1 MSFNILK
8 NINNEKLYKNKKV
21 DIMENTNEII
31 AETIH
36 NENNLELN
44 KTKAKKKIKLTP
56 FEFAI
61 LAINLIVVT
70 ILIIINKSDLL
81 EICCLYVQCFAILT
95 LAKGLTFATIVNA
108 VYDGLFVIVAFQGG
122 KYGDVFAFAVML
134 IIDIVLAFVWKKDEN
149 NENDVIKINK
159 IGKKE
164 WIIFSIA
171 STIFTIGTFII
182 LNLVNTESLISQ
194 TISTVLIMIAYYFLI
209 RKSSFYS
216 LFFALFELVEIY
228 TYLTSG
234 DIAYSVNFAIACII
248 EFYGF
253 INLEKE
259 RKKQM
264 LRNNS
269 HDKVISN

>member
-1 MSFNILK
+1 
-8 NINNEKLYKNKKV
+8 
-21 DIMENTNEII
+21 MENTNETHEEITQTTLTEDSSKT
-31 AETIH
+31 APVK
-36 NENNLELN
+36 
-44 KTKAKKKIKLTP
+44 KTKSKKKIKVTP

-61 LAINLIVVT
+61 LALNLVVVT
-70 ILIIINKSDLL
+70 ALIIIYKSDFLD
-81 EICCLYVQCFAILT
+81 ICCLYTQCFAILT

-108 VYDGLFVIVAFQGG
+108 VYDGLFVIVAYKGG
-122 KYGDVFAFAVML
+122 TYGDVFAFTVML
-134 IIDIVLAFVWKKDEN
+134 IIDIVLAFLWKKDEN

-171 STIFTIGTFII
+171 ATIFTIGTFTI
-182 LNLVNTESLISQ
+182 LYLVKTESLISQ
-194 TISTVLIMIAYYFLI
+194 TISTVLILIAYYFLI

-228 TYLTSG
+228 TYLVG
-234 DIAYSVNFAIACII
+234 GEIGYSVNFAIACII

-264 LRNNS
+264 QSSGELKQDNT
-269 HDKVISN
+269 ISAS